1 MKLRLLSSLAL
12 IIALAA
18 FTAVPAASAQ
28 TISPASGTSVSPAS
42 GSDPFYI
49 VDDYGRGYQIAGT
62 GSDAPVLT
70 VSSGNRY
77 SFQHG
82 LSVKGVTWYEFENG
96 DGNCLDATS
105 VGANV
110 VYGESCVAGD
120 NAQLFRVTLDSAGY
134 QVIENKLYS
143 KYLTATSIA
152 SGALVYLAG
161 SSPSDDNIWAL
172 VST

>member
-1 MKLRLLSSLAL
+1 M
-12 IIALAA
+12 
-18 FTAVPAASAQ
+18 
-28 TISPASGTSVSPAS
+28 
-42 GSDPFYI
+42 
-49 VDDYGRGYQIAGT
+49 
-62 GSDAPVLT
+62 LT

-77 SFQHG
+77 SYQHG
-82 LSVKGVTWYEFENG
+82 LSVHGVTWYEFENG

-110 VYGESCVAGD
+110 VYGESCVVGD

-134 QVIENKLYS
+134 QVIENKEYS

-161 SSPSDDNIWAL
+161 SSPSNDNIWAL

>member
-1 MKLRLLSSLAL
+1 MKLRLLSAPAL
-12 IIALAA
+12 IIILAA
-18 FTAVPAASAQ
+18 FTAVPAASAH

-70 VSSGNRY
+70 ISAGNRY
-77 SFQHG
+77 SFHNTY
-82 LSVKGVTWYEFENG
+82 SVGGVTWYEFENG
-96 DGNCLDATS
+96 DGNCLDATT

-110 VYGESCVAGD
+110 VYGESCVAGKG
-120 NAQLFRVTLDSAGY
+120 AQLFRVTLDSAGY
-134 QVIENKLYS
+134 QVIENKLYA
-143 KYLTATSIA
+143 KYLTATSVADGA
-152 SGALVYLAG
+152 SVYLAG
-161 SSPSDDNIWAL
+161 SSPSNDNIWAL